1 MRKTFQKWLLIFVI
15 GAFLITLCLSFYLQ
29 TRESHSNSI
38 DLIDL
43 KLDDAVKQIKLNT
56 RNVEAIRIMT
66 ESEALAKAR
75 ALAEII
81 YNNTEVLKEKGW
93 PERMEKILDVDEV
106 HIINKDGII
115 IASSSATGY
124 DMASNAQSK
133 EFLAGLGNPNF
144 EYVQEAQP
152 RGMDKKIFQYTGVSR
167 LDETGIVQIGYYP
180 TRLANAMSLA
190 DIKNLADGFRIG
202 NHGSILITKSGK
214 IVSSIDEKLLG
225 LRMDSFG
232 IQSGTLNKKEPF
244 YATIE
249 GKKYLCKPKIF
260 SPYVLIG
267 ILPVDEMYV
276 SRNEMVRSLIISN
289 TILFSIVFLLV
300 SFLVDRVVISGIFH
314 VNRSLE
320 KITEGN
326 LNERVDVRSNPEF
339 VSLSD
344 GINSTVSAL
353 KEAITEAA
361 ARIDKELEFARE
373 IQLSSL
379 PTVFP
384 PYPDRPE
391 FDIFAAIF
399 TAKEV
404 GGDFY
409 DFFMIDEDHL
419 AIVIADVS
427 GKGIPAA
434 LFMMTSKTM
443 IQNLAESGRS
453 PAKIFTDANRHLCD
467 NNEAEMFV
475 TAFLGILEISTGKF
489 TYVNAGHNKP
499 LFRQSSKGYDWIHT
513 KPGFILAGLDT
524 TQYKQAEITLNSG
537 DLIFFYTDG
546 ITEAMDQSGELF
558 GNDRLKDFLN
568 TPEVIHSDPYNLIR
582 IVKEEID
589 KFANNAPQA
598 DDITMLAF
606 QYKGHRLS

>member
-1 MRKTFQKWLLIFVI
+1 MRKTFQKWLLIFVAS
-15 GAFLITLCLSFYLQ
+15 AFFLTLCLSFYLQ
-29 TRESHSNSI
+29 TREAKSNSI

-81 YNNTEVLKEKGW
+81 LSNPEVLKEKGW
-93 PERMEKILDVDEV
+93 PGRMEKILDVDEV

-124 DMASNAQSK
+124 DMASNAQSR
-133 EFLAGLGNPNF
+133 EFLKGLGDPDF
-144 EYVQEAQP
+144 EFVQGAQP
-152 RGMDKKIFQYTGVSR
+152 RGMDQEIFQYTGVSR

-190 DIKNLADGFRIG
+190 DIENLADGFRIG

-214 IVSSIDEKLLG
+214 IVSSINDKLLG
-225 LRMDSFG
+225 MRMDSFG

-249 GKKYLCKPKIF
+249 EKKYLCKPKIF

-267 ILPVDEMYV
+267 ILPIDEMYV
-276 SRNEMVRSLIISN
+276 SRNEMVRSLVFSN

-339 VSLSD
+339 VSLSN
-344 GINSTVSAL
+344 GINTTVSAL
-353 KEAITEAA
+353 KDAITEAA

-384 PYPDRPE
+384 PYPDRTE

-419 AIVIADVS
+419 AVVIADVS
-427 GKGIPAA
+427 GKGIPAS

-453 PAKIFTDANRHLCD
+453 PAEVFMDANRHLCE

-475 TAFLGILEISTGKF
+475 TAFMGILEISTGKYTF
-489 TYVNAGHNKP
+489 VNAGHNKP
-499 LFRQSSKGYDWIHT
+499 LIRQSVNGYDWIQT
-513 KPGFILAGLDT
+513 KPGFVLAGINT
-524 TQYKQAEITLNSG
+524 TLYKQAEIILKPG
-537 DLIFFYTDG
+537 DLLFFYTDG
-546 ITEAMDQSGELF
+546 ITEANDPSGAFF
-558 GNDRLKDFLN
+558 GNEHLKAFLN
-568 TPEVIHSDPYNLIR
+568 SPEAIDAGPDQLIHLM
-582 IVKEEID
+582 KKEID
-589 KFANNAPQA
+589 SFVKDAPQA
-598 DDITMLAF
+598 DDITMLALR
-606 QYKGHRLS
+606 YKGS